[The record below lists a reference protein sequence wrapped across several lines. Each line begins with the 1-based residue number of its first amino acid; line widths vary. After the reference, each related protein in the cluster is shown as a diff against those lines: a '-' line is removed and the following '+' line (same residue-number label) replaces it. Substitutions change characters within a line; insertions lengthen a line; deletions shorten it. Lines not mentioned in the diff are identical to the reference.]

1 MENNPQSLVADKTID
16 VTKQTRRQV
25 FQSEGFGVLCR
36 IQPFFSILI
45 LKFHYEPTMKRIM
58 KTRSLLPVITLL
70 ILATGNALSQTAGNP
85 VTDLLLSAWS
95 PRNYT
100 VVPVTDQQ
108 IEMILQCGIKAP
120 SSRNGQPWH
129 FTVLKNEAVMKEII
143 PNITPGNVIIVLSGK
158 VSQAGTTP
166 DFDCGL
172 ATQNMFVA
180 ASSMGLGARIYG
192 GPIAAARDRREAL
205 QIPKGFTPVIMLRV
219 GNIEKSTDAVS
230 GASPRKAEEEIVN
243 WVR

>member
-1 MENNPQSLVADKTID
+1 
-16 VTKQTRRQV
+16 
-25 FQSEGFGVLCR
+25 
-36 IQPFFSILI
+36 
-45 LKFHYEPTMKRIM
+45 M
-58 KTRSLLPVITLL
+58 KTRTFLAIIGL
-70 ILATGNALSQTAGNP
+70 ILMAGGNALSQPAGNP

-95 PRNYT
+95 PRNYIE
-100 VVPVTDQQ
+100 VPVTDQQ

-143 PNITPGNVIIVLSGK
+143 TNITPGNVIIIISGK
-158 VSQAGTTP
+158 VSQAGATP

-180 ASSMGLGARIYG
+180 ATSMGLGARIYG
-192 GPIAAARDRREAL
+192 GPIAAARERRDKL
-205 QIPKGFTPVIMLRV
+205 QIPEGFTPVIMLRV

-230 GASPRKAEEEIVN
+230 GASPRKAKEEIVN

>member
-1 MENNPQSLVADKTID
+1 
-16 VTKQTRRQV
+16 
-25 FQSEGFGVLCR
+25 
-36 IQPFFSILI
+36 
-45 LKFHYEPTMKRIM
+45 MKKIM
-58 KTRSLLPVITLL
+58 KTRSLLPVLTLL
-70 ILATGNALSQTAGNP
+70 ILSAGSALSQPSGNP

-100 VVPVTDQQ
+100 EVPVTDQQ
-108 IEMILQCGIKAP
+108 IDMILQCGIKAP

-143 PNITPGNVIIVLSGK
+143 SNITPGNVIIVISGK
-158 VSQAGTTP
+158 VSQSGATP

-180 ASSMGLGARIYG
+180 ATSMGLGARIYG
-192 GPIAAARDRREAL
+192 GPIAAAREKREAL
-205 QIPKGFTPVIMLRV
+205 QVPEGFTPVIMLRV
-219 GNIEKSTDAVS
+219 GNIEKGTDAVS
-230 GASPRKAEEEIVN
+230 GASPRKAKEEIVN